1 MSDEHFDGS
10 FLAKGGKEAHDTSME
25 LRDRIAKLEASFDWM
40 KVITTLSM
48 AIMLGGFALL
58 ANQMLRLES
67 RLDGRIDRLEAKAD
81 RLDTKMDGI
90 NASLGAKIDAI
101 PTRLS
106 EEFRAM
112 RAEMAAQT
120 AAIASSVTAAR
131 AVQPQILVM
140 PPTPTR

>member
-1 MSDEHFDGS
+1 
-10 FLAKGGKEAHDTSME
+10 ME

-67 RLDGRIDRLEAKAD
+67 RLDGRIDRLDGRIDRLEAKAD